1 MGLFE
6 FYMGLSAVSLI
17 DRFLALTLYPIAVF
31 SFSLMVFSIFCM
43 DLFFSENKK
52 RWVRQ
57 HFGLLFA
64 FCGFLFC
71 IVLPIFVFK

>member
-43 DLFFSENKK
+43 DLF
-52 RWVRQ
+52 
-57 HFGLLFA
+57 GLYAVL
-64 FCGFLFC
+64 CGT
-71 IVLPIFVFK
+71 